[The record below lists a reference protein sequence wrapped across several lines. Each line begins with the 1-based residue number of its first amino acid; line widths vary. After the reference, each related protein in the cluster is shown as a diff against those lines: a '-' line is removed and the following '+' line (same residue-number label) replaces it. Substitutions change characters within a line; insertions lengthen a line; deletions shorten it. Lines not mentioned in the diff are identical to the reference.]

1 MQIGIK
7 KRELK
12 GSNIIITPLE
22 EDVIGL
28 AESGSD
34 IIAFDATNRSRPI
47 EISTLIDLI
56 HKKNCLAMADCSNYD
71 EAVNALQWLS
81 EKEGIIPALEP
92 AHALSFVL
100 KFAAKQNKK
109 HILVLG
115 GSSDIGFEVIKK
127 LIPKIKIAFN
137 INTSQLNTI

>member
-1 MQIGIK
+1 MPIIGIK

-34 IIAFDATNRSRPI
+34 IIAFDATNRNRPI

-56 HKKNCLAMADCSNYD
+56 HKKNCFAMADCSNYD
-71 EAVNALQWLS
+71 EAVNAS
-81 EKEGIIPALEP
+81 
-92 AHALSFVL
+92 
-100 KFAAKQNKK
+100 
-109 HILVLG
+109 ILG
-115 GSSDIGFEVIKK
+115 ADIVASTPVSYTHLTLPTKRIV
-127 LIPKIKIAFN
+127 
-137 INTSQLNTI
+137 